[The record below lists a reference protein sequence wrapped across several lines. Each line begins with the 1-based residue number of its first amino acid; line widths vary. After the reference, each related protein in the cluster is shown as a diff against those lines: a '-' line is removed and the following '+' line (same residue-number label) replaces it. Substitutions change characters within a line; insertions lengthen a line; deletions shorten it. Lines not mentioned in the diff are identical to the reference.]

1 MLTTVAAKA
10 GERCATQ
17 TAKRWSD
24 ASMKWMAMKL
34 MESKFVFL
42 REMAQMIVV
51 DPAVV
56 AVLDLGR
63 GLDPVGAGAAAA
75 DATTAPIVLNTASR
89 LTTFLRESTGL
100 SSRIICER
108 LERSLTSM
116 LIIEWAKD
124 AVKPVTVL
132 VMRCTGPWILFREPF

>member
-1 MLTTVAAKA
+1 MSGNIELLVLA
-10 GERCATQ
+10 RVDIFIDIDF
-17 TAKRWSD
+17 R
-24 ASMKWMAMKL
+24 
-34 MESKFVFL
+34 
-42 REMAQMIVV
+42 MAQMIVV

-108 LERSLTSM
+108 RERSLTSM
-116 LIIEWAKD
+116 LIIEWAK
-124 AVKPVTVL
+124 V
-132 VMRCTGPWILFREPF
+132 R

>member
-1 MLTTVAAKA
+1 MSGNIELLVLA
-10 GERCATQ
+10 RVDIFIDIDF
-17 TAKRWSD
+17 R
-24 ASMKWMAMKL
+24 
-34 MESKFVFL
+34 
-42 REMAQMIVV
+42 MAQMIVV

-63 GLDPVGAGAAAA
+63 GLDPEGAGVA

-100 SSRIICER
+100 SLRIICER

-116 LIIEWAKD
+116 LIIEWAK
-124 AVKPVTVL
+124 V
-132 VMRCTGPWILFREPF
+132 R

>member
-1 MLTTVAAKA
+1 MRLSGNIELLELARVDIFIDVDF
-10 GERCATQ
+10 R
-17 TAKRWSD
+17 
-24 ASMKWMAMKL
+24 
-34 MESKFVFL
+34 
-42 REMAQMIVV
+42 MAQMIVV

-63 GLDPVGAGAAAA
+63 GLDPVGAGAAA
-75 DATTAPIVLNTASR
+75 DATTALIVLNTASR

-116 LIIEWAKD
+116 LIIEWAK
-124 AVKPVTVL
+124 V
-132 VMRCTGPWILFREPF
+132 R

>member
-1 MLTTVAAKA
+1 MDIFIDIDF
-10 GERCATQ
+10 R
-17 TAKRWSD
+17 
-24 ASMKWMAMKL
+24 MAL
-34 MESKFVFL
+34 
-42 REMAQMIVV
+42 MIVV

-75 DATTAPIVLNTASR
+75 DATTAPIVLNTAWR

-100 SSRIICER
+100 SLRIICER

-116 LIIEWAKD
+116 LIIVWAK
-124 AVKPVTVL
+124 V
-132 VMRCTGPWILFREPF
+132 R

>member
-1 MLTTVAAKA
+1 MSGNIELLVLA
-10 GERCATQ
+10 RVDIFIDIDF
-17 TAKRWSD
+17 R
-24 ASMKWMAMKL
+24 
-34 MESKFVFL
+34 
-42 REMAQMIVV
+42 MAQMIVV

-63 GLDPVGAGAAAA
+63 GLDPVGAAAA
-75 DATTAPIVLNTASR
+75 DATTALIVLNTASR

-116 LIIEWAKD
+116 LIIEWAK
-124 AVKPVTVL
+124 V
-132 VMRCTGPWILFREPF
+132 R